1 VDFFELGAVCF
12 VLAPA
17 LSHQVVEFLWA
28 VWWLAQHRLKG
39 RKKSTMQGLAYMTTT
54 EHTWRTDAL
63 AVVKMKTGL
72 RLEKAFVENMKTELR
87 LETQGSIRNV

>member
-1 VDFFELGAVCF
+1 
-12 VLAPA
+12 
-17 LSHQVVEFLWA
+17 
-28 VWWLAQHRLKG
+28 
-39 RKKSTMQGLAYMTTT
+39 MQGLAYMTTT